1 MIFCKEQNKK
11 YLRSLK
17 AKVQRDREA
26 GEYIP
31 PNFDSI
37 LQSLDEMAASNDAF
51 KASDVDVADTY
62 RPGRKEYEILQA
74 YNLLIKAGGR
84 PICTLEDIN
93 HVSEDPERHLEILAP
108 WIGGYPTSDG
118 LDWKDIFRQQLLNWR
133 KFRAWQRVHRDVPA
147 QRGPMHSP
155 SGGSPSSS
163 STLEAHAVS
172 TRERLERYGFTK
184 PFCFNENAEKQDDWT
199 TWVEYM
205 SYECHYLEDCSRG
218 RDAAEARASTSHGSK
233 GPDRS
238 FYDDSELGLM
248 NDDGSSA
255 SETTTDDAID
265 EETMR
270 LNDAKH
276 HRLILRWITLQEPEI
291 AAVSLQQASSMGK
304 DTAMAKN
311 GLGRFKRLRDGSL
324 RGSVPGSGHLIS
336 GDCPNDDASE
346 QEAKRCRTS
355 A

>member
-1 MIFCKEQNKK
+1 MRDTDDGIAH
-11 YLRSLK
+11 R
-17 AKVQRDREA
+17 ARVQRDREA

-37 LQSLDEMAASNDAF
+37 LQSLDEMAARNDAW

-93 HVSEDPERHLEILAP
+93 HVSEDPERHFEILAP
-108 WIGGYPTSDG
+108 WIGGYSTSDG
-118 LDWKDIFRQQLLNWR
+118 SLDWKVIFRQQLLNWR
-133 KFRAWQRVHRDVPA
+133 KFRAWQRAHRDISA

-155 SGGSPSSS
+155 SGGSFSSS
-163 STLEAHAVS
+163 STLEAHVGS

-184 PFCFNENAEKQDDWT
+184 PFFFNDNAEKQDDWT

-205 SYECHYLEDCSRG
+205 SYECQCLEDCSRG
-218 RDAAEARASTSHGSK
+218 RIAAEGRTSTSQDSK
-233 GPDRS
+233 GPESS
-238 FYDDSELGLM
+238 FYDHSEISPM
-248 NDDGSSA
+248 DHDGSSA
-255 SETTTDDAID
+255 SELTDDAIG

-270 LNDAKH
+270 LNDTKH
-276 HRLILRWITLQEPEI
+276 HRLILRWIVLQEPEI
-291 AAVSLQQASSMGK
+291 AAVSLQQASSMGSE
-304 DTAMAKN
+304 TAMAKN

-324 RGSVPGSGHLIS
+324 RGSVPGGGQFLS

>member
-1 MIFCKEQNKK
+1 MIFCQEQNRKH
-11 YLRSLK
+11 LRSLK
-17 AKVQRDREA
+17 ARVQRDREA

-37 LQSLDEMAASNDAF
+37 LQSLDEMAARNDAW

-93 HVSEDPERHLEILAP
+93 HVSEDPERHFEILAP
-108 WIGGYPTSDG
+108 WIGGYSTSDG
-118 LDWKDIFRQQLLNWR
+118 SLDWKVIFRQQLLNWR
-133 KFRAWQRVHRDVPA
+133 KFRAWQRAHRDISA

-155 SGGSPSSS
+155 SGGSFSSS
-163 STLEAHAVS
+163 STLEAHVGS

-184 PFCFNENAEKQDDWT
+184 PFFFNDNAEKQDDWT

-205 SYECHYLEDCSRG
+205 SYEAHINITRQ
-218 RDAAEARASTSHGSK
+218 K
-233 GPDRS
+233 GPESS
-238 FYDDSELGLM
+238 FYDHSEISPM
-248 NDDGSSA
+248 DHDGSSA
-255 SETTTDDAID
+255 SELTDDAIG

-270 LNDAKH
+270 LNDTKH
-276 HRLILRWITLQEPEI
+276 HRLILRWIVLQEPEI
-291 AAVSLQQASSMGK
+291 AAVSLQQASSMGSE
-304 DTAMAKN
+304 TAMAKN

-324 RGSVPGSGHLIS
+324 RGSVPGGGQFLS